1 MKKAF
6 LLLSFCAVMVACS
19 SESDKTKTMS
29 PTELANSQPDP
40 SATKQADVMNQDST
54 AGANVSA
61 VARQPQVDTSVTK
74 IGTTPTGSVGGKGA
88 QLMAASDCASC
99 HREGEKLVGPAY
111 KDVAAKYPNTEANV
125 TMLAGKIITGG
136 KGNWGDIA
144 MTPHPGL
151 SKSDAKEMTRYILSL
166 K

>member
-1 MKKAF
+1 MKKTF
-6 LLLSFCAVMVACS
+6 LLLSFCAGMAACS

-29 PTELANSQPDP
+29 ATDQVNNQPDP
-40 SATKQADVMNQDST
+40 IATPDST
-54 AGANVSA
+54 TGANVSA

-74 IGTTPTGSVGGKGA
+74 IGTSPTGSAGGKGA
-88 QLMAASDCASC
+88 QLVAASDCASC

-111 KDVAAKYPNTEANV
+111 KDVAAKYANTEANV
-125 TMLAGKIITGG
+125 AMLAGKIINGG
-136 KGNWGDIA
+136 KGNWGEIA

-151 SKSDAKEMTRYILSL
+151 SETDAKEMMRYILSI

>member
-1 MKKAF
+1 MKNTF
-6 LLLSFCAVMVACS
+6 LLLSFCSALAACS

-29 PTELANSQPDP
+29 ATEQLNSQPAPAKTDD
-40 SATKQADVMNQDST
+40 AAVEDST

-74 IGTTPTGSVGGKGA
+74 IGTSPTGSVGGKGA

-99 HREGEKLVGPAY
+99 HRDAEKLVGPGY
-111 KDVAAKYPNTEANV
+111 KDIAAKYPNTDANV
-125 TMLAGKIITGG
+125 SMLAGKIISGG

-151 SKSDAKEMTRYILSL
+151 SEADAKEMTRYILSL